1 MQENYET
8 STNII
13 EHPSFPHMSNYWT
26 SHLRNTSL
34 VKESESKHSEIG
46 ENTDFGAK
54 RHSVTWNTRTSKS
67 LKECSSA
74 TAELWAV
81 QKCKGELPG
90 WIFFSRVSG
99 KKYGEMTEK
108 CSRFCLNTAC
118 LNALTKHPCGSP
130 CQKSLAI
137 QQIAS
142 AWLKWTTDE
151 KWSQSEIWALF
162 HKQNHKNYKNY
173 LLDLFFYLLDLRG
186 WNFTPRHDI
195 LTSTPDGCFTSCFSF
210 FLPKSVLQP
219 INFKCL

>member
-81 QKCKGELPG
+81 QKVQRRAAWLDF
-90 WIFFSRVSG
+90 FFSCFW
-99 KKYGEMTEK
+99 KKIWRNDWEMLPFLFE
-108 CSRFCLNTAC
+108 
-118 LNALTKHPCGSP
+118 H
-130 CQKSLAI
+130 SLFKR
-137 QQIAS
+137 S
-142 AWLKWTTDE
+142 NK
-151 KWSQSEIWALF
+151 
-162 HKQNHKNYKNY
+162 
-173 LLDLFFYLLDLRG
+173 
-186 WNFTPRHDI
+186 
-195 LTSTPDGCFTSCFSF
+195 TSMRLS
-210 FLPKSVLQP
+210 LPKKFGDPTNSFSLTQMNYRREVISIWNLSSVS
-219 INFKCL
+219 